1 MAKFKTI
8 KEVNDFCIKLN
19 EVNNIKIQIDEHLNH
34 LFERSIEP
42 YLEYYF
48 KDEFILP
55 NAYCHLDKIS
65 ANNVI
70 LYCEDI
76 FRGETNDSYYLHF
89 SPIIL
94 IMDAVDLDD
103 YLEHNITIEHNL
115 EKDWANNKYIKFIEK

>member
-19 EVNNIKIQIDEHLNH
+19 EVNKIEIEIDEHLNH

-42 YLEYYF
+42 YLESYF

-55 NAYCHLDKIS
+55 NAYCHLHEIS
-65 ANNVI
+65 SDIVI

-76 FRGETNDSYYLHF
+76 FRGETNDNYYLHF

-94 IMDAVDLDD
+94 IMDAADLDN
-103 YLEHNITIEHNL
+103 YLEHNIIIEHNL
-115 EKDWANNKYIKFIEK
+115 DKDWAYNKYIKFIER